1 MKVVLVGKGQM
12 LCSLIEGCRA
22 CGGVEIVGVFRYENL
37 MLPKWKLWLNDF
49 LKPSIEN
56 TLIKKYGLRDLKFNS
71 VNSED
76 FQRFLVCQNVDV
88 MLVGTWG
95 EKIDKETFEIPQLAS
110 VNVHPSLLP
119 KYRGPNP
126 YMQVIKNQETFT
138 GYTFHLIDKDFDN
151 GAILYQKSVEIMP
164 YYTGKELRDRITF
177 EVRQAIPDFLVAL
190 DKGELI
196 PLEQNEQF
204 ATYYQN
210 ISENEMMLDFE
221 RETAQEIIAR
231 IKALHPWLPT
241 YVTLGEDFY
250 IPNPYELQFVSN
262 CEKGVSL
269 DKGKM
274 EILACC
280 VDGNGVLMKNVK
292 KYCK

>member
-1 MKVVLVGKGQM
+1 MKVILVGKGQM
-12 LCSLIEGCRA
+12 LCSLIEGCKA

-37 MLPKWKLWLNDF
+37 MLPKWKLWLHDF
-49 LKPSIEN
+49 LQPSVEN
-56 TLIKKYGLRDLKFNS
+56 TLIKKYGLKDLNFNS
-71 VNSED
+71 VNSDD
-76 FQRFLVCQNVDV
+76 FQRFLVRQNVDV

-126 YMQVIKNQETFT
+126 YMQVIKNQEVFT
-138 GYTFHLIDKDFDN
+138 GYTFHLIDEDFDS

-177 EVRQAIPDFLVAL
+177 EVRQSIPDFLVAL
-190 DKGELI
+190 DKGDLI

-221 RETAQEIIAR
+221 RETAQEIVAR

-241 YVTLGEDFY
+241 YVTLGDDFY
-250 IPNPYELQFVSN
+250 IPNPYELQIVPN
-262 CEKGVSL
+262 CEKGISL
-269 DKGKM
+269 DKDKM

-280 VDGNGVLMKNVK
+280 VDGNGVLMQNVK